1 VTDRPLIIASNR
13 GPISFLRTEDGDVI
27 PKRGGGG
34 LVTALTGALQL
45 SGGLWIASAMSEEDR
60 DQAAGGRVDVATDDA
75 KFSLR
80 YLSFDPGEY
89 DRFYNGVSN
98 RILWFLHHYLWDLPR
113 NPRFDE
119 ATEHAWAS
127 YVRVNQAFADA
138 LAEESQAVGG
148 RPIYLVQDYHLSL
161 TPRLL
166 RERRPDARISYFS
179 HIPFAGPGYFRTL
192 PGTLQSELLSGLLG
206 ADVVGFH
213 ARAWAENFLLS
224 CRALPGARVEFR
236 RRIVQW
242 QGRRIRVQINPISI
256 EVGALKEEAAAEP
269 MARARKALAAWL
281 GQRRLVLRVDRTDLS
296 KNILRGLLAFELFL
310 RRHPDWRRR
319 VVHLA
324 LLNPSRESVPEYRAY
339 TRECVRT
346 AERINDELGDED
358 WQPVDLRVQD
368 DYPLSLASYSLY
380 DVLLVN
386 PVIDGMNLVAKEGP
400 ILNRR
405 NGVLILS
412 ENAGAFDELGP
423 HALGV
428 NPFDI
433 RGTAEAIARA
443 LEMPDHERAA
453 RATRLRSAVR
463 RNRLDRWVH
472 AQIDDLRDDPDEGP
486 AVTSSDH

>member
-1 VTDRPLIIASNR
+1 VSDRPLIIASNR
-13 GPISFLRTEDGDVI
+13 GPIQFVRTDDGDVI

-45 SGGLWIASAMSEEDR
+45 SGGLWIAAAMSEEDR
-60 DQAAGGRVDVATDDA
+60 EQAAGGRVDVATEDT

-80 YLSFDPGEY
+80 YLSFEPQEY

-113 NPRFDE
+113 SPRFDE
-119 ATEHAWAS
+119 ATKAAWES

-138 LAEESQAVGG
+138 LAEEGEALGG
-148 RPIYLVQDYHLSL
+148 RPTYLVQDYHLSL

-166 RERRPDARISYFS
+166 RERRPDARVGYFS

-192 PGTLQSELLSGLLG
+192 PGALQGELLSGILG

-213 ARAWAENFLLS
+213 AQGWAENFLLS
-224 CRALPGARVEFR
+224 CRSLPGARADLR
-236 RRIVQW
+236 RRIVHW
-242 QGRRIRVQINPISI
+242 QGRQVRVRVNPISI

-269 MARARKALAAWL
+269 VVRARKELAAWL
-281 GQRRLVLRVDRTDLS
+281 GQRKLVLRVDRTDLS

-310 RRHPDWRRR
+310 RRHPEWRRR

-339 TRECVRT
+339 TRECVR
-346 AERINDELGDED
+346 AADRINDELGDED
-358 WQPVDLRVQD
+358 WQPVDFRVQD
-368 DYPLSLASYSLY
+368 DYPMSLASYCLY

-412 ENAGAFDELGP
+412 ENAGAFDELGT

-433 RGTAEAIARA
+433 LGTAEAIATG
-443 LEMPDHERAA
+443 LEMPEEERAG
-453 RATRLRSAVR
+453 RAGRLRAEVR
-463 RNRLDRWVH
+463 GNRLDRWVK
-472 AQIDDLRDDPDEGP
+472 AQVDDLRLGGDPG
-486 AVTSSDH
+486 A